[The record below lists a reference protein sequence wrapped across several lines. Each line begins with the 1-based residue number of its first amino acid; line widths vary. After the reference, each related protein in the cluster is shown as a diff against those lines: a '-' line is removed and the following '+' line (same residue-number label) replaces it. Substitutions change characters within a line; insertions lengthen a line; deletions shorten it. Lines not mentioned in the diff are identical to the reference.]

1 MSYAWS
7 NLVLLIPKS
16 LQHENTSQQFFE
28 IALVVLR
35 AIDSSGGKDL
45 DLPTY
50 IQDWSSLLLQHK
62 HDEVRQRSHSVPV
75 IADSHKFV
83 GRDSID
89 WVIHG
94 ISILLNWCIQLAK
107 PLKKPLNVR

>member
-1 MSYAWS
+1 M
-7 NLVLLIPKS
+7 
-16 LQHENTSQQFFE
+16 
-28 IALVVLR
+28 LR

-45 DLPTY
+45 DLSTY
-50 IQDWSSLLLQHK
+50 IQDWSNLLLQHK
-62 HDEVRQRSHSVPV
+62 HNEVRRRSHSALV
-75 IADSHKFV
+75 IADSRKFV

-94 ISILLNWCIQLAK
+94 ISVLLNWCIQLAK